1 MSDPTSKENE
11 DGTVEFSF
19 PDEIEAK
26 SAEKDTDKVVDKQQA
41 VEEEIEVVDD
51 TPPAD
56 RGRKP
61 MSQAPEDPTED
72 ELKSYS
78 ADAQK
83 RIKHFTKG
91 YHDERRAKEA
101 AARERDEAVRL
112 AQTVFEE
119 NKRLKTSLSQGHDA
133 LVSQTETSIKS
144 EVEVAKRALR
154 EAHESFD
161 AEQIADAQEKL
172 TEAKIKLS
180 RLQDFKRPPV
190 RQEKT
195 EVQTQQFAQ
204 PQQRQPVQDQKALA
218 WNQRNTW
225 FGQDPEMTSYVLGLH
240 RKLVDSGVD
249 PKSDEY
255 YERLDTR
262 VRQLFPENFEA
273 QEKKPAARQSSSV
286 VAPATRSTAP
296 KKIVL
301 TQTQVQLARR
311 LGVPLDVYA
320 KQIAKEAKE

>member
-190 RQEKT
+190 QQEKT

>member
-1 MSDPTSKENE
+1 MEPKVND
-11 DGTVEFSF
+11 DGTVEYTF
-19 PDEIEAK
+19 PDEADTK
-26 SAEKDTDKVVDKQQA
+26 TAEKDTDTVVSEQQA
-41 VEEEIEVVDD
+41 EKEEIEVVDD
-51 TPPAD
+51 VPVAD

-91 YHDERRAKEA
+91 YHEERRAKES

-112 AQTVFEE
+112 AQAVVEE
-119 NKRLKTSLSQGHDA
+119 NKKLKTSLSQGHDA
-133 LVSQTETSIKS
+133 LVSQTETTIKS
-144 EVEVAKRALR
+144 EVDVAKRALR

-161 AEQIADAQEKL
+161 SEAIANAQEAL

-180 RLQDFKRPPV
+180 KLQDFRRPPV
-190 RQEKT
+190 QQEKPD
-195 EVQTQQFAQ
+195 VQTQQLA

-218 WNQRNTW
+218 WNQRNEW
-225 FGQDPEMTSYVLGLH
+225 FGKDPEMTSYVLGLH

-262 VRQLFPENFEA
+262 VRQLFPENFDA
-273 QEKKPAARQSSSV
+273 PEKEKPAPRQGSSV

-311 LGVPLDVYA
+311 LGLPLDVYA
-320 KQIAKEAKE
+320 KQIAKEQRNENG